1 MEVPLVG
8 DAGPTLRA
16 LLPLLKRKEDRSWR
30 EKIEKQVAK
39 WWRSVESESK
49 ISAEPVNPELVFW
62 EASSRLPEN
71 AIISADSGTSANW
84 FARALKLR
92 RGMKASLSGNLATM
106 CPGVPYAMAA
116 KFAFPD
122 RVAIAFVGD
131 GAMQMLGINGLITI
145 AKYWRRWSDPRLVVA
160 VLNNRD
166 LNMVTWE
173 LRALGGTP
181 KIEETQDIPDFP
193 YAGFAEMVG
202 LKGIRVDRPERVGAA
217 WDEAL
222 AADRPVV
229 IDAVTD
235 PNVPTLPPHIT
246 AAQAAS
252 YAKALLKG
260 DPNAA
265 AIVWQTL
272 KHSLA

>member
-1 MEVPLVG
+1 
-8 DAGPTLRA
+8 
-16 LLPLLKRKEDRSWR
+16 
-30 EKIEKQVAK
+30 
-39 WWRSVESESK
+39 
-49 ISAEPVNPELVFW
+49 
-62 EASSRLPEN
+62 
-71 AIISADSGTSANW
+71 
-84 FARALKLR
+84 
-92 RGMKASLSGNLATM
+92 MKASLSGNLATM
-106 CPGVPYAMAA
+106 CPGVPYATAA

-202 LKGIRVDRPERVGAA
+202 LKGIRVDRPERVGSA
-217 WDEAL
+217 WEEAL
-222 AADRPVV
+222 SADRPAV

-246 AAQAAS
+246 AAQAAN

-260 DPNAA
+260 DPNAG

-272 KHSLA
+272 KHSLS